1 MIKTSTLSNG
11 IRIVTDFMPHIET
24 ASLGIWVNVGARCE
38 SRELNGASHFLEH
51 MAFKGTKTRS
61 ANQIAYEI
69 ESLGGYLN
77 AYTSRENTA
86 YYVKMLKGDVEKGFE
101 ILSDILFNS
110 VFDESEFEKERTV
123 ILQELYQSL
132 DTPDDIV
139 FDYFHQAAFGDSSFG
154 RPILGTQE
162 TINSFTPCKIQ
173 DYMRNNY
180 DTNKMVL
187 SVSGNIDH
195 ENIVRL
201 CEKYFSA
208 ISKTNTQNLE
218 KAAYVGSDFRKK
230 KDLEQAHLLL
240 GFEGFSYGTPEYYA
254 SAVLS
259 TILGGGM
266 SSRLFQEVREK
277 RGLVYSIFASTSA
290 FKETGIFQIYA
301 SSGES
306 TAQDVMPVICDVLQ
320 DVGKS
325 LIQDEVQK
333 AKTQLKA
340 SLMMALES
348 SSGRAESKAMQLINF
363 DRIVPISEIQEK
375 IEAVNQEKI
384 KEVLSSMLL
393 TVPTFTALGPIAKI
407 ESYESIQKR
416 FVR

>member
-1 MIKTSTLSNG
+1 MIKTATLSNG
-11 IRIVTDFMPHIET
+11 IRVVTDFMPHIET
-24 ASLGIWVNVGARCE
+24 ASLGVWVNVGARCE
-38 SRELNGASHFLEH
+38 SKALNGASHFLEH
-51 MAFKGTKTRS
+51 MAFKGTSTRS
-61 ANQIAYEI
+61 ANQIASEI

-86 YYVKMLKGDVEKGFE
+86 YYVKMLKCDVEKGFE
-101 ILSDILFNS
+101 ILCDILFNS
-110 VFDESEFEKERTV
+110 VFEKSEFEKERTV

-132 DTPDDIV
+132 DTPDDII
-139 FDYFHQAAFGDSSFG
+139 FDYFHQAAFGDNSFG

-162 TINSFTPCKIQ
+162 TINSFTPAMIQ
-173 DYMRNNY
+173 GYMMQNY
-180 DTNKMVL
+180 DTHKMVI

-195 ENIVRL
+195 DSIVSL
-201 CEKYFSA
+201 CEKYFSVP
-208 ISKTNTQNLE
+208 SKSNASNYE
-218 KAAYVGSDFRKK
+218 KAGYVGGDFRKE

-240 GFEGFSYGTPEYYA
+240 GFEGFSYGTPEYYS

-259 TILGGGM
+259 TILGAGM

-306 TAQDVMPVICDVLQ
+306 TAKDVMPVICDVLC
-320 DVGKS
+320 DVGQT
-325 LIQDEVQK
+325 LHADEIRK

-348 SSGRAESKAMQLINF
+348 SSGRAESKAMHLINF
-363 DRIVPISEIQEK
+363 ERIVSISEIQDK
-375 IEAVNQEKI
+375 IEAVNEDTI
-384 KEVLSSMLL
+384 KHVLKSILK
-393 TVPTFTALGPIAKI
+393 TPATFTALGPIDGI
-407 ESYESIQKR
+407 QSYDQIQGR
-416 FVR
+416 FTS